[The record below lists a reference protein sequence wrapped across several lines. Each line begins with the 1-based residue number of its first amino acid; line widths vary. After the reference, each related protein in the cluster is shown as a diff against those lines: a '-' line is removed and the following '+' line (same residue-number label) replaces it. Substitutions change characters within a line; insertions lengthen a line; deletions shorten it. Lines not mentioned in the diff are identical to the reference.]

1 MIQAQLVVCIIVG
14 ITDLSRRLPF
24 IIATYL
30 NRAPSGSLCV
40 QHPPRDLFSFYLAPQ
55 LTNANPTAASAA
67 EAMNMKMYWTMRNML
82 NVSADPSGEY
92 ICVLYTNV
100 TRGVGLSSGGHFLR
114 FPHSN
119 SHDELVHRCRGTR

>member
-40 QHPPRDLFSFYLAPQ
+40 QHPPMNLFSSYL
-55 LTNANPTAASAA
+55 T
-67 EAMNMKMYWTMRNML
+67 
-82 NVSADPSGEY
+82 PSTDKRQPNSSERGRGDEHED
-92 ICVLYTNV
+92 VLD
-100 TRGVGLSSGGHFLR
+100 
-114 FPHSN
+114 
-119 SHDELVHRCRGTR
+119 DEEHAQRIR